1 MTGTEGTRMLVDSH
15 CHIFTKRIVQNMKDR
30 PAMVE
35 ELKLNVADSLPRLDP
50 KSLEESAGTNGVD
63 VCVLLPTTLPDKVR
77 AVNDRFIRLSVEL
90 PRLRTLATLHPM
102 MRSLSDEILR
112 VFDLGINGF
121 KFSSF
126 SQRFDLSSPEVNA
139 MIEAVEQSGRERGI
153 QPVLVFDTFVRADTY
168 FGAHPDNLTTPSK
181 LAELVHRHTGINF
194 VAAHMGGL
202 LADFDELRRELP
214 PAPNLYLDTSNAAH
228 TLKKDQFI
236 DLLRI
241 HGSSHILF
249 GTDWPWFSHATE
261 IPTIRALLVQATYDQ
276 LDQAAVFGENAAKL
290 FGF

>member
-1 MTGTEGTRMLVDSH
+1 MLVDSH

-30 PAMVE
+30 PVMVE
-35 ELKLNVADSLPRLDP
+35 ELKLNVGDSLPRLDP
-50 KSLEESAGTNGVD
+50 KSLKESAEINGVD
-63 VCVLLPTTLPDKVR
+63 VCVLLPTALPDKVR
-77 AVNDRFIRLSVEL
+77 AETDRFIRLSAEF

-102 MRSLSDEILR
+102 MRGLSDEILR

-126 SQRFDLSSPEVNA
+126 SQRFDPSSREVDV
-139 MIEAVEQSGRERGI
+139 MTSEVERLGRARGI
-153 QPVLVFDTFVRADTY
+153 QPVFVFDTFIRADTY
-168 FGAHPDNLTTPSK
+168 FGADPDHLTTPSR
-181 LAELVHRHTGINF
+181 LAKVVHRHPGINF

-202 LADFDELRRELP
+202 LADFDVLRRELSP
-214 PAPNLYLDTSNAAH
+214 TPNLYLDTSNAAH
-228 TLKKDQFI
+228 TLKDEHFI

-241 HGSSHILF
+241 HGSSHVLF

-261 IPTIRALLVQATYDQ
+261 IPTIRALLVRAGYDE
-276 LDQAAVFGENAAKL
+276 LHQAAVFGENARRL

>member
-1 MTGTEGTRMLVDSH
+1 
-15 CHIFTKRIVQNMKDR
+15 MKDR
-30 PAMVE
+30 PLMVE

-50 KSLEESAGTNGVD
+50 KSLKESAETNGVD
-63 VCVLLPTTLPDKVR
+63 LCVLLPTALPDKVR
-77 AVNDRFIRLSVEL
+77 AENDRFIRLSAEL
-90 PRLRTLATLHPM
+90 TRLRTLATLHPM
-102 MRSLSDEILR
+102 MRGISDEILR
-112 VFDLGINGF
+112 VFGLGINGF

-126 SQRFDLSSPEVNA
+126 SQRFDLSSREVNA
-139 MIEAVEQSGRERGI
+139 MIEAVEQSGRQRGT

-168 FGAHPDNLTTPSK
+168 FGAHPDHLTTPSK
-181 LAELVHRHTGINF
+181 LAELIHRHPGINF

-202 LADFDELRRELP
+202 LADFDELRQELP

-261 IPTIRALLVQATYDQ
+261 IPKMRALLEQAGYDQ
-276 LDQAAVFGENAAKL
+276 LDQAEVFGENARRL